1 MQWIQ
6 DDGVS
11 MTRFTQ
17 GGHDLRDRVL
27 QVLACRR
34 DAPAWHIGF
43 SGGLDS
49 TVLLHLLADLA
60 RQQSLPRLNAIHV
73 HHGLQAVAGTWP
85 AHCQRVCDELGVPLR
100 VLHVNVPA
108 GASLEAAARQARYAA
123 FARLLGPGEL
133 LLTGQHLDDQAET
146 VLFRLLRGAGVRGLA
161 GMPVQRPLGEGVLV
175 RPLLSATRQ
184 ELELYAQRHGLSW
197 IEDPSNDDS
206 CHARNF
212 LRHKVMP
219 SLTERWP
226 QASANMAR
234 AAGHLAEAQT
244 LLDELAEQDLQAARP
259 TTSFTWLGLPVL
271 ALAPIA
277 GLSAARQRNALRHWL
292 APLSRLPD
300 TDHWAGWENLR
311 DAGAEAQPV
320 WRLADGELH
329 RAENHLWWLP
339 GGWPSQTGN
348 PAPWL
353 PPYPRLTLPGNG
365 HVTISGDT
373 PAGPLR
379 VRYRQGGEV
388 MQLPGR
394 GHRDLKR
401 LLNEQGV
408 PTFVRGRLPLLY
420 SDDQLLAV
428 ANLPGLD
435 GSVHGNWRLH
445 WVAPTSDQCLS

>member
-1 MQWIQ
+1 
-6 DDGVS
+6 
-11 MTRFTQ
+11 MTRSTQ
-17 GGHDLRDRVL
+17 GGHELRTRVAEA
-27 QVLACRR
+27 LAGWR
-34 DAPAWHIGF
+34 DAPAWHVGF

-60 RQQSLPRLNAIHV
+60 RQQTIPRLHAIHI
-73 HHGLQAVAGTWP
+73 HHGLQAVADDWP
-85 AHCQRVCDELGVPLR
+85 AHCRRICDALGVPLQI
-100 VLHVNVPA
+100 VQVSVSDQ
-108 GASLEAAARQARYAA
+108 GSLEQAARHARYAA
-123 FARLLGPGEL
+123 FGGLLGRDEL
-133 LLTGQHLDDQAET
+133 ILTGQHQDDQAET

-161 GMPVQRPLGEGVLV
+161 GMPAQRPLGKGWLV
-175 RPLLSATRQ
+175 RPLLSASRK
-184 ELELYAQRHGLSW
+184 ELERYAQRHGLSW
-197 IEDPSNDDS
+197 IEDPSNDHS

-212 LRHKVMP
+212 LRNQVMP
-219 SLTERWP
+219 QLTDRWP

-234 AAGHLAEAQT
+234 AAGHLAEAQA
-244 LLDELAEQDLQAARP
+244 LLDELAMQDLRNAQP
-259 TTSFTWLGLPVL
+259 TTSYTWLGLPVL

-311 DAGAEAQPV
+311 DAGTAAQPV

-329 RAENHLWWLP
+329 RAENHLWWLSNTWHTP
-339 GGWPSQTGN
+339 TGN
-348 PAPWL
+348 VPPWL
-353 PPYPRLTLPGNG
+353 PPYAQLDLPDNG
-365 HVTISGDT
+365 HVTISGDA
-373 PAGPLR
+373 PAGSLH

-388 MQLPGR
+388 MQVPGR

-401 LLNEQGV
+401 LLSERGV

-420 SDDQLLAV
+420 AGDQLVAV

-435 GSVHGNWRLH
+435 GSAHGNWRLH